1 MPADLKTRIEAAAN
15 AIRAKL
21 PGGAGITTGIV
32 LGTGLG
38 GVARKIENATAIPDT
53 EIPGFAESTV
63 ASHAGQMILG
73 TISGT
78 PVAAMEGRFHF
89 YEGYS
94 LDQVTFPV
102 RVMRALGASSLIV
115 TNACGSLN
123 PMHRKGDILVID
135 DHINLMGVNPLI
147 GPNDDSLGPRFPD
160 MAEPYTKAYADL
172 AMKIARERGVPAQRG
187 VYAAM
192 TGPCLETRA
201 EYRMLRV
208 IGADAIGMST
218 VPEVIV
224 GVHAGLKILGLAVLT
239 DVCLADALEPC
250 KIEEIIAVANQSGP
264 LMEGILLEFIAR
276 AGKEGVL

>member
-1 MPADLKTRIEAAAN
+1 MSITLKEKIEAAVR
-15 AIRAKL
+15 AIRAR
-21 PGGAGITTGIV
+21 TGLIPKTGV
-32 LGTGLG
+32 ILGTGLG
-38 GVARKIENATAIPDT
+38 GVARRIEEAVAIRYAD
-53 EIPGFAESTV
+53 IPGFAESTV
-63 ASHAGQMILG
+63 KSHAGQMILG
-73 TISGT
+73 KIAGV
-78 PVAAMEGRFHF
+78 PVAVMEGRFHF

-102 RVMRALGASSLIV
+102 RVVKALGASSLVV

-123 PMHRKGDILVID
+123 PMHRKGDLMVID

-160 MAEPYTKAYADL
+160 MCRPYCPEYADL
-172 AMKIARERGVPAQRG
+172 AMAIALGNAVPAHRG

-201 EYRMLRV
+201 EYRMLRT

-224 GVHAGLKILGLAVLT
+224 AVHAGLKTLGLSVLT
-239 DVCLADALEPC
+239 DVCLPDALEPVE
-250 KIEEIIAVANQSGP
+250 IGEIIAVANAAGP
-264 LMEGILLEFIAR
+264 KMEKVLLDFVAR
-276 AGKEGVL
+276 AGEKGIL